1 MINSRQGGCPDCAQY
16 IGRVFIDDVYSGGSA
31 KDGDYPLLS
40 EAISGGLFHPRC
52 KDSTSTYYEGI
63 TTLKPA
69 TEDEIDDMKRQEA
82 LEQQKSYYENQA
94 KKCERISEYS
104 LDSDNKRAYAK
115 RAEVWQEKAE
125 KFRGQLYSDAA
136 ESESIKPKYLNRN
149 TVVDKQIIDSPS
161 YRKTINKLG
170 ENQKVSR
177 SIFQR
182 IKEMLLHRSGGN
194 FEDLSFIDSQTGKY
208 ITRTDKKND
217 GYGFKCR
224 T

>member
-94 KKCERISEYS
+94 KKCERISKYS

-115 RAEVWQEKAE
+115 RAEVWQDKAE
-125 KFRGQLYSDAA
+125 KVNKFLKMSAENTDATIQTTKSIDNPITAKELAEIQNRLSNIGVRNLNNA
-136 ESESIKPKYLNRN
+136 ESLKTSAVIKPFVEQLEQLNDKY
-149 TVVDKQIIDSPS
+149 
-161 YRKTINKLG
+161 
-170 ENQKVSR
+170 
-177 SIFQR
+177 
-182 IKEMLLHRSGGN
+182 
-194 FEDLSFIDSQTGKY
+194 GKCSLEL
-208 ITRTDKKND
+208 I
-217 GYGFKCR
+217 
-224 T
+224 